1 MTRATPRIGGP
12 HVRTISGRAAEIED
26 ELEAQALA
34 LYPPKELISNEKANS
49 EVYAMQGLP
58 QPSQVQ
64 VDGQVHDEGR
74 L

>member
-1 MTRATPRIGGP
+1 MTRTDYVAQYK
-12 HVRTISGRAAEIED
+12 RAYAKRAKPTGE
-26 ELEAQALA
+26 QH
-34 LYPPKELISNEKANS
+34 EKANS

-58 QPSQVQ
+58 QPIQVQ